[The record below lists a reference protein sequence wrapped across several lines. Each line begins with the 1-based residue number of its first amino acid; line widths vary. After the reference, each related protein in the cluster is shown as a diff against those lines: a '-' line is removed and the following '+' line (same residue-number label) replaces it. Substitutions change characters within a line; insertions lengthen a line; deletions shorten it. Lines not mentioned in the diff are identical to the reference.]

1 MLSLYN
7 IYTIARFEIK
17 TLSRSWFLRI
27 FAALSIIII
36 FMMNLALF
44 TNAFG
49 SYTPRDMYGLTSSII
64 NANFVFFNLAQA
76 IITVFLASDFLKRDK
91 KLDTTEAIYIRSMNN
106 TDYIAGK
113 ALGIFTIFMILNLFI
128 LLISLC
134 INIFGNQPNISFE
147 SYLYYPLILS
157 VPTLVFIIGLTFL
170 FMTVVKNQAIT
181 FIILLGYIGVTL
193 FYLGVKFDYIFDY
206 TGFHIPLVYSDFI
219 GFGNSTQLF
228 LHRVAYLLLGFGFI
242 SLTMYFFRRLP
253 QSKVMLR
260 ASLVFGILCVLTGAG
275 AVIKYIDNLNAGETL
290 REEMI
295 LLNNNYKN
303 YPVLSVSDYQIDI
316 EHLGNTI
323 QCESILRLKNNS
335 GKDLDKIIFNLNP
348 GLSIKSILLNGNEA
362 KFIREHHL
370 LIINLDNVIN
380 QNDSYSLHINYG
392 GGIDDNATNIFVDE
406 TKRLRPNRVWIY
418 LSDKIYSFVSPDY
431 VLLTKEAMW
440 YPTPGVT
447 YSPEAQFSQ
456 NINFANYKTEVKT
469 SESLTPISQG
479 KTRKGENGIYSFIS
493 DQPLAQISLI
503 IGKYSKKS
511 IIVDSLNYNLYTYKT
526 HNYYEEYLE
535 EVNDTLSA
543 LIRELKE
550 DYERDLNFTYPYEQV
565 NIVEAPVQFTSY
577 SKLWTNARETVQP
590 EIILFPENGSNVD
603 GADFRRSQRMR
614 ERRQDRSNQVTTPK
628 EEQAEIFKQ
637 FVRTTFY
644 NSGAFMRFGSG
655 DITDNLQN
663 PFSIFPLYYSYTYN
677 VKSEYSPILNI
688 ALENYFK
695 IKSEIGNSGFVR
707 SRMGLTAS
715 ESAVQ
720 KLASNSLEKIIQDT
734 TYNQYLKEILEL
746 KGEILFTTIENA
758 VGIVKLKPSLREFL
772 GENKFRQTDYGEFEN
787 LLKNKY
793 NFELTP
799 VISEWYSNNELPA
812 YYLTNFDNYMLID
825 ENREKYQV
833 KFNIT
838 NPTNTKGFVKI
849 KFDPRRGGERMGR
862 FGRNRSG
869 EQDESIL
876 EKTLMIDSN
885 QTIKVGVL
893 LDEQPGR
900 LSLNTLVSQNLPL
913 QQEFNFEEF
922 EEKKK
927 AVSFEGEQIL
937 DQIVS
942 YSNPDEIIVDNED
955 EGFETTKSEST
966 SWLKNILNIDNEEDQ
981 KYIGLRF
988 WDIPN
993 NWHATIVSEAYGKF
1007 VHSVHFTKTGE
1018 GEVKAIWNTKIAS
1031 SGYYD
1036 VYTHIVKPRI
1046 GSGRRRR
1053 SSEDSENSYVVY
1065 HDDGSDEVSFDI
1077 KNSDDG
1083 WNLIGS
1089 YYFSEGETKVELTNK
1104 AKGIAVFADAVKW
1117 VSRD

>member
-7 IYTIARFEIK
+7 IYTIAIFEIK
-17 TLSRSWFLRI
+17 ILSRSWFLRI
-27 FAALSIIII
+27 FAVLSISMI
-36 FMMNLALF
+36 FIMDLAIF

-49 SYTPRDMYGLTSSII
+49 SFTPRVMYGLTSSII
-64 NANFVFFNLAQA
+64 NINFMYFNLAQA

-128 LLISLC
+128 LLMSLS

-170 FMTVVKNQAIT
+170 FMTIVKNQAIT
-181 FIILLGYIGVTL
+181 FIILLGYIGVSL
-193 FYLGVKFDYIFDY
+193 FYLGIKLDYIFDY

-219 GFGNSTQLF
+219 GFGNSSQLL

-260 ASLVFGILCVLTGAG
+260 ASLVFGILFVLTGAG
-275 AVIKYIDNLNAGETL
+275 TVIKYIDNLNSGETL

-303 YPVLSVSDYQIDI
+303 YPTVSVSDYQINI
-316 EHLGNTI
+316 EHLGSTI
-323 QCESILRLKNNS
+323 QCESILSLKNNS
-335 GKDLDKIIFNLNP
+335 GKDLDKILFNLNP
-348 GLSIKSILLNGNEA
+348 GLSINNILLNGNEA
-362 KFIREHHL
+362 KFRREHHL
-370 LIINLDNVIN
+370 LIINLDKVIN
-380 QNDSYSLHINYG
+380 QNDSYSLQINYG

-406 TKRLRPNRVWIY
+406 TKRLRPNRMVVYI
-418 LSDKIYSFVSPDY
+418 SDKIYSFISPDY

-479 KTRKGENGIYSFIS
+479 KATNGENGIYTFIS

-503 IGKYSKKS
+503 IGKYSKNS
-511 IIVDSLNYNLYTYKT
+511 ITVDSLDYNLFTYKT
-526 HNYYEEYLE
+526 HNYYEEYLAE
-535 EVNDTLSA
+535 INDTLST

-550 DYERDLNFTYPYEQV
+550 DYERDLNFTYPYDQI
-565 NIVEAPVQFTSY
+565 NIVEAPAQFTSY

-590 EIILFPENGSNVD
+590 EIILFPENAINID
-603 GADFRRSQRMR
+603 GADFRRSKRSR
-614 ERRQDRSNQVTTPK
+614 DRRKDRSNQVSTPI

-637 FVRTTFY
+637 FVKTTFFGT
-644 NSGAFMRFGSG
+644 GAFMRFRSG
-655 DITDNLQN
+655 DIADNLQN
-663 PFSIFPLYYSYTYN
+663 PYSLFPLYYSYTYD

-695 IKSEIGNSGFVR
+695 IKSEMGNSGFAR
-707 SRMGLTAS
+707 SLLGLTPS

-720 KLASNSLEKIIQDT
+720 KLASNSLENMIQDT
-734 TYNQYLKEILEL
+734 IFNQYLKEILEL
-746 KGEILFTTIENA
+746 KGEILFATMEDA
-758 VGIVKLKPSLREFL
+758 VESETLKSSLFEFL
-772 GENKFRQTDYGEFEN
+772 GENKFRQTNYSEIET
-787 LLKNKY
+787 LLKSKY
-793 NFELTP
+793 NYELTP
-799 VISEWYSNNELPA
+799 LISDWYSSKDLPA
-812 YYLTNFDNYMLID
+812 YYVTNFDNYMLID
-825 ENREKYQV
+825 GDREKYQV
-833 KFNIT
+833 KFSIT
-838 NPTNTKGFVKI
+838 NPTSTKGFVKI
-849 KFDPRRGGERMGR
+849 KFDPRSGGERMGR
-862 FGRNRSG
+862 FGRSGSG

-876 EKTLMIDSN
+876 EKRLMIDSN

-900 LSLNTLVSQNLPL
+900 LSINTLVSQNLPL

-942 YSNPDEIIVDNED
+942 YNDPEEIIVDNED

-966 SWLKNILNIDNEEDQ
+966 SWLKNILNINNEENQ
-981 KYIGLRF
+981 KYLGLRF

-993 NWHATIVSEAYGKF
+993 NWHATIVSESYGKF

-1018 GEVKAIWNTKIAS
+1018 GEVKAIWNTKIPS

-1036 VYTHIVKPRI
+1036 VYTHIVNPRI
-1046 GSGRRRR
+1046 GFGRRRN
-1053 SSEDSENSYVVY
+1053 SSEESENSYVVY
-1065 HDDGSDEVSFDI
+1065 HDDGNDEVSFNI
-1077 KNSDDG
+1077 KNSDAG

-1089 YYFSEGETKVELTNK
+1089 YYFSEGETKVELSNK
-1104 AKGIAVFADAVKW
+1104 AKGRAVFADAIKW